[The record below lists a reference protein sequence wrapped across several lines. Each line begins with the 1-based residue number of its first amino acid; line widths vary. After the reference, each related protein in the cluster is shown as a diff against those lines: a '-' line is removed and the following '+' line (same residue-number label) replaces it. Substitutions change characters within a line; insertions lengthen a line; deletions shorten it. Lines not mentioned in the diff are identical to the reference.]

1 MFNSLL
7 GAHGNTGAAFD
18 TPFDCH
24 RHRLFILQFIDVP
37 RAVIDTLSVPFA
49 FVVIDID
56 GNAITRP
63 FFNCH
68 IPTLSCCV
76 ISLIFSPKS
85 IS

>member
-1 MFNSLL
+1 MLNGLL
-7 GAHGNTGAAFD
+7 GTHGNAGAAFD
-18 TPFDCH
+18 APFDCH

-37 RAVIDTLSVPFA
+37 GAVIDTLAVPFA
-49 FVVIDID
+49 FVVIDLD

-63 FFNCH
+63 FLDCH
-68 IPTLSCCV
+68 IQSLSCCV